1 MGGRMN
7 AQLRRRLEMAERVRD
22 FLRAHKTDAVGEGL
36 GLAKLEELI
45 QRGEAL
51 GAQQRAGVAATRAA
65 TEQRRKLRRALQS
78 KLLLYLR
85 AVGAVAAKENPQ
97 LADQFQLAPGNASHK
112 ALLEAARGMLGKATE
127 HKDVLL
133 DRGLSPAL
141 LDALTGVVGE
151 FEKTL
156 ESSREGRR
164 GHVGASA
171 DLKTVAAEIKEQI
184 RVLDGLVRFRFG
196 DDSELMGAWRSARN
210 VLGPFKTK
218 NEPEAGGSQTPKAA

>member
-1 MGGRMN
+1 MN
-7 AQLRRRLEMAERVRD
+7 ALLRRRLEMAVRVRD

-45 QRGEAL
+45 QRAELL
-51 GAQQRAGVAATRAA
+51 GAQQRAGVAVTRAA
-65 TEQRRKLRRALQS
+65 SEQRGKLRRALQS

-85 AVGAVAAKENPQ
+85 AVGEVAAQDDTQ
-97 LADQFQLAPGNASHK
+97 LVDQFRLPLNNASNQ
-112 ALLEAARGMLGKATE
+112 ALIEAARGMLGKATE

-133 DRGLSPAL
+133 NRGMSPAL
-141 LDALTGVVGE
+141 VDALAGAVTE
-151 FEKTL
+151 FEHTL
-156 ESSREGRR
+156 EASREGRR

-171 DLKTVAAEIKEQI
+171 DLKAVAAEITAQI

-196 DDSELMGAWRSARN
+196 DDAELMAAWASAHN

-218 NEPEAGGSQTPKAA
+218 NEPEAGGQTPKAA